1 MASNNYQPRGLARPP
16 REKKG
21 IFKFLEVY
29 GRRFWKLLCLNFMY
43 FVFFIPVLLAWWLV
57 GMLESYAPLALCLIT
72 AVCFGPATTAMTKI
86 CRNYSQERN
95 AFFFSDFKDTF
106 VKCFKQSCIMG
117 IIDVIFAV
125 GFSVAIPAYMQ
136 WAQEN
141 SMMYVPFII
150 SLSFLIVFFTMHFYI
165 YLMIASTN
173 LSLRQILK
181 NSFILVPAGIKA
193 TLCTLLAW
201 ILAIALVLIT
211 GMYAVILIPIWPL
224 SFICFVDAYTCYPL
238 IRKYVIQPYYDARGE
253 KNPEFAYL
261 NKTEDENIFE
271 DKPEL
276 DKPVEKKQQNKQGK
290 KKSRTIS

>member
-1 MASNNYQPRGLARPP
+1 MASNDFHPRGLARPP

-21 IFKFLEVY
+21 IVKFMEVY
-29 GRRFWKLLCLNFMY
+29 ARRFWKLIGLNALYFMF
-43 FVFFIPVLLAWWLV
+43 FVPVLVAWWLV
-57 GMLESYAPLALCLIT
+57 GVTNSYAPLLLCLIT

-95 AFFFSDFKDTF
+95 AFFFADFKETF
-106 VKCFKQSCIMG
+106 VKCFGQSCIMG
-117 IIDVIFAV
+117 IIDIIFAV

-136 WAQEN
+136 WAQQN
-141 SMMYVPFII
+141 QLMYLPFVI
-150 SLSFLIVFFTMHFYI
+150 SLSFLIVFFAMHFYI

-173 LSLRQILK
+173 LTLRQILK

-201 ILAIALVLIT
+201 VLAILTVLLLNV
-211 GMYAVILIPIWPL
+211 YSVILIPLWPM
-224 SFICFVDAYTCYPL
+224 SFICFVNAYTCYPL

-253 KNPEFAYL
+253 KNPEFSYL
-261 NKTEDENIFE
+261 EKKDSEKVFE

-276 DKPVEKKQQNKQGK
+276 DKPVPKKQNKDNK
-290 KKSRTIS
+290 RSRTIS